1 MASRIGG
8 GSPPSFSPPAGAS
21 PDNRLEQ
28 MRERQLKELLD
39 QRTVR
44 TRDEGER
51 VLSSLAKG
59 LKTREQDPGQQGL
72 RVAAITPDN
81 ATAGK
86 KPDTRAERAP
96 PANAAS
102 AADLPRLVADFQ
114 RQNSLPVT
122 GKLDITTV
130 NALKDR
136 GLMPEQPAQA
146 PARAGKDDVVAARQT
161 RVAAEQQTKQ
171 RVGDSP
177 QTPRSDARNANDRA
191 RPERSDPTPA
201 STAVDRAVDRVVDPA
216 RLLASLFTAGFA
228 GKGKAS
234 LDDALK
240 AFQTAQGLPVTG
252 KLDPQTQES
261 LKSTGIE
268 AEHAKSDK
276 PLESKQQVRR
286 ALTESAPTSKNAADR
301 DNIRDPVRPQAPTH
315 QPTTTADVAARAP
328 ATSSSDAA
336 QLARLDTVM
345 AQQAASERGVQEGTG
360 DAAATHGHGE
370 VEGIGAGQQGA
381 GGTSGGGIEGHGEGA
396 IGDTDGPAGEETAVG
411 NAEAG
416 DDDFQDEERGNAN
429 APGEGEQ
436 AGEEGEFW
444 QVPPLSQQVHA
455 ALEAIVRDDDGS
467 GPVSYTWDVTFL
479 RPGTYAAGQPAQEL
493 WHVAV
498 KHATAFDPVWQ
509 QAADAVSSRMIYSE
523 PDADPPTI
531 DDFIMALRR
540 ARVR

>member
-1 MASRIGG
+1 M
-8 GSPPSFSPPAGAS
+8 
-21 PDNRLEQ
+21 
-28 MRERQLKELLD
+28 
-39 QRTVR
+39 
-44 TRDEGER
+44 
-51 VLSSLAKG
+51 
-59 LKTREQDPGQQGL
+59 
-72 RVAAITPDN
+72 
-81 ATAGK
+81 
-86 KPDTRAERAP
+86 
-96 PANAAS
+96 
-102 AADLPRLVADFQ
+102 
-114 RQNSLPVT
+114 
-122 GKLDITTV
+122 
-130 NALKDR
+130 
-136 GLMPEQPAQA
+136 
-146 PARAGKDDVVAARQT
+146 
-161 RVAAEQQTKQ
+161 
-171 RVGDSP
+171 
-177 QTPRSDARNANDRA
+177 
-191 RPERSDPTPA
+191 
-201 STAVDRAVDRVVDPA
+201 
-216 RLLASLFTAGFA
+216 
-228 GKGKAS
+228 
-234 LDDALK
+234 
-240 AFQTAQGLPVTG
+240 
-252 KLDPQTQES
+252 
-261 LKSTGIE
+261 
-268 AEHAKSDK
+268 
-276 PLESKQQVRR
+276 
-286 ALTESAPTSKNAADR
+286 
-301 DNIRDPVRPQAPTH
+301 
-315 QPTTTADVAARAP
+315 
-328 ATSSSDAA
+328 TSSSDAA